1 MTDKNH
7 EQYLEEIETAVAE
20 TTQALMESENYNL
33 REAYQKIAQQDLEI
47 NRLKEYQDND
57 RKTIRNLRGV
67 IKEATEEIDLYKEEL
82 DIAHHEYEKLKK
94 ETWNKTQ
101 VDEIVGNATDRIE
114 QDCDAYNQENK
125 RLEKELE
132 KYKEYPQQGGWEKAL
147 ENIKGIKDIV
157 IKENHQLGEEIEK
170 LKAFKSEVI
179 DAMKYDDDL
188 DDEDIISGI
197 RGIEEDIVGECELKE
212 QIEKLKEEI
221 RRNDHDACSHLR
233 QILELKEKLKSV

>member
-170 LKAFKSEVI
+170 LK
-179 DAMKYDDDL
+179 
-188 DDEDIISGI
+188 
-197 RGIEEDIVGECELKE
+197 
-212 QIEKLKEEI
+212 EEI